1 MKISGR
7 NKIKG
12 KVIKA
17 TPGVV
22 SAEVEI
28 DAGNGIRL
36 VGLIT
41 KGSLDD
47 LDIKE
52 GDEVTALVKATSV
65 MFIKE

>member
-28 DAGNGIRL
+28 DAGNGIKIA
-36 VGLIT
+36 GLIT
-41 KGSLDD
+41 KSSFDD
-47 LDIKE
+47 MSIKE
-52 GDEVTALVKATSV
+52 GDELTALIKATSV